1 MNKQSIRKK
10 SPVRQLRAERYL
22 LISLISFAASVLVVR
37 LFLELT
43 NYPRVEF
50 GNLHIAHVIWGG
62 LFLFAAALLPIM
74 YANRWALFWSAL
86 FSGVGFGLFIDEI
99 GKFITQSND
108 YFYPPAAPLIYACFL
123 LTVLI
128 YAQFRRPRPS
138 TTREDLY
145 HIFSMMEELL
155 DEDLDEE
162 ENSFLI
168 QRLNHIINTSSDTK
182 LVRLAKSLLS
192 FMQSEI
198 LTTPVMPQNNLQKMW
213 QQLVTATERFFTRQR
228 MFFLLI
234 VGLIWHGFISIM
246 GLFNLTLLS
255 IQTINGQPAR
265 LIQIIQT
272 LPQNIPPDW
281 LIVKAASQAAIGIFS
296 VAAAI
301 LFLLKRE
308 ESAIRIGILVL
319 TTSLTVVNLLVFYLD
334 QFSASINAIFEFVLL
349 LGLINYRRRFIQQTS
364 LVNAA
369 DDDANNFKQ
378 DEEQKIPT

>member
-1 MNKQSIRKK
+1 MNKQPIRKK
-10 SPVRQLRAERYL
+10 SPVRRLLAERYL

-99 GKFITQSND
+99 GKFITQTND

-128 YAQFRRPRPS
+128 YAQFRRPRPT

-162 ENSFLI
+162 EKSFLI

-182 LVRLAKSLLS
+182 LVRLAQSLLS

-198 LTTPVMPQNNLQKMW
+198 LASPVTPPNNLQKLW
-213 QQLVTATERFFTRQR
+213 QQLVTAMEGFFTRQR
-228 MFFLLI
+228 MFLLLI
-234 VGLIWHGFISIM
+234 GGMIWQGFISIM

-255 IQTINGQPAR
+255 IQTINGQLDR
-265 LIQIIQT
+265 FIQIIQT
-272 LPQNIPPDW
+272 LPGNIPPDW

-296 VAAAI
+296 FAAAI
-301 LFLLKRE
+301 LLLLRRE
-308 ESAIRIGILVL
+308 ASAIRIGILVL

-334 QFSASINAIFEFVLL
+334 QFSASINAIFEFALL
-349 LGLINYRRRFIQQTS
+349 LGLINYRRRFMQESS
-364 LVNAA
+364 LADA
-369 DDDANNFKQ
+369 DDHAINFKP
-378 DEEQKIPT
+378 DEEQKLAV

>member
-1 MNKQSIRKK
+1 MNKQPIRKK
-10 SPVRQLRAERYL
+10 SPVRRLLAERYL

-50 GNLHIAHVIWGG
+50 GNIHIAHVIWGG

-99 GKFITQSND
+99 GKFITQTND

-128 YAQFRRPRPS
+128 YAQFRRPRPT

-162 ENSFLI
+162 EKSFLI

-182 LVRLAKSLLS
+182 LVRLAQSLLS

-198 LTTPVMPQNNLQKMW
+198 LASPVTPPNNLQKLW
-213 QQLVTATERFFTRQR
+213 QQLVTAMEGFFTRQR
-228 MFFLLI
+228 MFLLLI
-234 VGLIWHGFISIM
+234 GGMIWHGFISIM

-255 IQTINGQPAR
+255 IQTINGQPEKF
-265 LIQIIQT
+265 IQIIQT
-272 LPQNIPPDW
+272 LPGNIPPDW

-296 VAAAI
+296 FAAAI
-301 LFLLKRE
+301 LLLLRRE
-308 ESAIRIGILVL
+308 ASAIRIGILVL

-334 QFSASINAIFEFVLL
+334 QFSASINAIFEFALL
-349 LGLINYRRRFIQQTS
+349 LGLINYRRRFMQESS
-364 LVNAA
+364 LADA
-369 DDDANNFKQ
+369 DDHAINFKP
-378 DEEQKIPT
+378 DEEQKLAV

>member
-1 MNKQSIRKK
+1 VNKQPIRKK
-10 SPVRQLRAERYL
+10 SPVRRLLAERYL

-99 GKFITQSND
+99 GKFITQTND

-128 YAQFRRPRPS
+128 YAQFRRPRPT

-162 ENSFLI
+162 EKSFLI

-182 LVRLAKSLLS
+182 LVRLAQSLLS

-198 LTTPVMPQNNLQKMW
+198 LASPVTPPNNLQKRW
-213 QQLVTATERFFTRQR
+213 QQLVTAMEGFFTRQR
-228 MFFLLI
+228 MFLLLI
-234 VGLIWHGFISIM
+234 GGMIWHGFISIM

-255 IQTINGQPAR
+255 IQTINGQPER
-265 LIQIIQT
+265 FIQIIQT
-272 LPQNIPPDW
+272 LPGNIPPDW

-296 VAAAI
+296 FAAAI
-301 LFLLKRE
+301 LLLLRRE
-308 ESAIRIGILVL
+308 ASAIRIGILVL

-334 QFSASINAIFEFVLL
+334 QFSASINAIFEFALL
-349 LGLINYRRRFIQQTS
+349 LGLINYRRRFMQESS
-364 LVNAA
+364 LADA
-369 DDDANNFKQ
+369 DDHAINFKP
-378 DEEQKIPT
+378 DEEQKLAV

>member
-1 MNKQSIRKK
+1 MNKHLIRKK
-10 SPVRQLRAERYL
+10 SPVRRLLAERYL

-62 LFLFAAALLPIM
+62 LILFVAALLPIM

-99 GKFITQSND
+99 GKFITQTND

-128 YAQFRRPRPS
+128 YAQFRRARTS

-162 ENSFLI
+162 EKSFLI

-182 LVRLAKSLLS
+182 LVRLAQSLMS
-192 FMQSEI
+192 FMQSDL
-198 LTTPVMPQNNLQKMW
+198 LTGLVTPTNNFQKIW
-213 QQLVTATERFFTRQR
+213 QQLVHTMEGFFTRQR
-228 MFFLLI
+228 IFLLLI
-234 VGLIWHGFISIM
+234 GGLIWHGFISIL

-255 IQTINGQPAR
+255 IQTLNGQSER
-265 LIQIIQT
+265 FIQIIQT

-296 VAAAI
+296 FAAAI
-301 LFLLKRE
+301 LLLLRRE
-308 ESAIRIGILVL
+308 ASAIRIGILVL
-319 TTSLTVVNLLVFYLD
+319 TTSLTLVNLLVFYLD

-349 LGLINYRRRFIQQTS
+349 LGLINYRRRFSQETS
-364 LVNAA
+364 LVNS
-369 DDDANNFKQ
+369 DDDANSIKQ
-378 DEEQKIPT
+378 DEEQKLPA

>member
-1 MNKQSIRKK
+1 MNKHLIRKK
-10 SPVRQLRAERYL
+10 SPVRRLLAERYL
-22 LISLISFAASVLVVR
+22 LISLIGFAASVLVVR

-62 LFLFAAALLPIM
+62 LILFVAALLPIM

-99 GKFITQSND
+99 GKFITQTND

-128 YAQFRRPRPS
+128 YAQFRRARTS

-162 ENSFLI
+162 EKSFLI

-182 LVRLAKSLLS
+182 LVRLAQSLMS
-192 FMQSEI
+192 FMQSDL
-198 LTTPVMPQNNLQKMW
+198 LTGLVTPTNNLQKLW
-213 QQLVTATERFFTRQR
+213 QQLATTTEGFFTRQR
-228 MFFLLI
+228 IFLLLI
-234 VGLIWHGFISIM
+234 GGLIWHGFISIL

-255 IQTINGQPAR
+255 IQTLNGQSER
-265 LIQIIQT
+265 FIQIIQT

-296 VAAAI
+296 FAAAI
-301 LFLLKRE
+301 LLLLRRE
-308 ESAIRIGILVL
+308 ASAIRIGILVL
-319 TTSLTVVNLLVFYLD
+319 TTSLTLVNLLVFYLD

-349 LGLINYRRRFIQQTS
+349 LGLINYRRRFSQETS
-364 LVNAA
+364 LVNS
-369 DDDANNFKQ
+369 DDDANSIKQ
-378 DEEQKIPT
+378 DEEQKLPA

>member
-1 MNKQSIRKK
+1 VNKQPIRKK
-10 SPVRQLRAERYL
+10 SPVRRLLAERYL

-37 LFLELT
+37 LLLELT
-43 NYPRVEF
+43 NYPRVAF

-62 LFLFAAALLPIM
+62 LFLFVAALLPIL
-74 YANRWALFWSAL
+74 YANRGALFLCAVFRWV
-86 FSGVGFGLFIDEI
+86 GVVLFIDEI
-99 GKFITQSND
+99 GKCITQTND

-128 YAQFRRPRPS
+128 YAQFRRPRPT

-162 ENSFLI
+162 EKSFLI

-182 LVRLAKSLLS
+182 LVRLAQSLLS

-198 LTTPVMPQNNLQKMW
+198 LASPVTPPNNLQKLW
-213 QQLVTATERFFTRQR
+213 QQLVTAMEGFFTRQR
-228 MFFLLI
+228 MFLLLI
-234 VGLIWHGFISIM
+234 GGMIWHGFISIM

-255 IQTINGQPAR
+255 IQTINGQLDR
-265 LIQIIQT
+265 FIQIIQT
-272 LPQNIPPDW
+272 LPGNIPPDW

-296 VAAAI
+296 FAAAI
-301 LFLLKRE
+301 LLLLRRE
-308 ESAIRIGILVL
+308 ASAIRIGILVL

-334 QFSASINAIFEFVLL
+334 QFAASINAIFEFALL
-349 LGLINYRRRFIQQTS
+349 LGLINYRRRFMQESS
-364 LVNAA
+364 LADA
-369 DDDANNFKQ
+369 DDHAINFKPHK
-378 DEEQKIPT
+378 EQKLAV

>member
-1 MNKQSIRKK
+1 MNKQPIRKK
-10 SPVRQLRAERYL
+10 SPVRRLLAERYL

-99 GKFITQSND
+99 GKFITQTND

-128 YAQFRRPRPS
+128 YAQFRRPRPT

-162 ENSFLI
+162 EKSFLI

-182 LVRLAKSLLS
+182 LVRLAQSLLS

-198 LTTPVMPQNNLQKMW
+198 LASPVTPPNNLQKLW
-213 QQLVTATERFFTRQR
+213 QQLVTAMEGFFTRQR
-228 MFFLLI
+228 MFLLLI
-234 VGLIWHGFISIM
+234 GGMIWHGFISIM

-255 IQTINGQPAR
+255 IQTINGQLDR
-265 LIQIIQT
+265 FIQIIQT
-272 LPQNIPPDW
+272 LPGNIPPDW

-296 VAAAI
+296 FAAAI
-301 LFLLKRE
+301 LLLLRRE
-308 ESAIRIGILVL
+308 ASAIRIGILVL

-334 QFSASINAIFEFVLL
+334 QFSASINAIFEFALL
-349 LGLINYRRRFIQQTS
+349 LGLINYRRRFMQESS
-364 LVNAA
+364 LADA
-369 DDDANNFKQ
+369 DDHAINFKP
-378 DEEQKIPT
+378 DEEQKLAV